1 VDVLSHESELVA
13 SNNRVAQGLRGWGSS
28 ISGLSVSWVGDAL
41 ETEFSRSLELAGET
55 VSAKRVDRGAD
66 DQRPAQGR
74 VGNDSRIVSP
84 HWFTSSL
91 SSARALT
98 PPHDSA
104 PEGLAIGPG
113 RERRAAERVAPSR
126 QSPPRLV
133 ASRRRVATAD
143 ALRVWIDLGLRFQRG
158 ETTAPGSGS
167 QWILE
172 NANWS

>member
-1 VDVLSHESELVA
+1 MDVLPHESEIEAAVRATARWLQ
-13 SNNRVAQGLRGWGSS
+13 SWGSS
-28 ISGLSVSWVGDAL
+28 ISGLSSRWVGDASA
-41 ETEFSRSLELAGET
+41 TKFSRSLDLAGKT
-55 VSAKRVDRGAD
+55 VSAKMVDRGAD

-104 PEGLAIGPG
+104 PQGLAIGPG
-113 RERRAAERVAPSR
+113 RERRAADWVAPSR
-126 QSPPRLV
+126 QSPPRSV

-143 ALRVWIDLGLRFQRG
+143 ALRVWMDLGLRFQRG
-158 ETTAPGSGS
+158 ETIAAGSRSHFSCENWNGS
-167 QWILE
+167 
-172 NANWS
+172 